1 MTIMSRFGTLL
12 LTTLVLGMTGASPAG
27 AQASQGAAPAT
38 QAENEAGIRRT
49 MAAYNAAL
57 NGGKTDAV
65 LPLYTPDGIFMA
77 PFSQSNIGIDA
88 VKTAYD
94 QVFQELAFNV
104 KFDIR
109 ELVVL
114 SPVYAYVRT
123 NSAGTTRHAS
133 TGKTTSEANQDLFIL
148 RKGEDGM
155 WRIARYSFSPT
166 NAPANG

>member
-1 MTIMSRFGTLL
+1 MTVTSHLGYLL
-12 LTTLVLGMTGASPAG
+12 LTTAIFGMTAATPAG
-27 AQASQGAAPAT
+27 AQATQGAATAT
-38 QAENEAGIRRT
+38 HAENEAGIRRT

-57 NGGKTDAV
+57 NGGNTEAV

-77 PFSQSNIGIDA
+77 PFNQSNIGIEA
-88 VKTAYD
+88 VKKAYD

-104 KFDIR
+104 KFDIQ

-114 SPVYAYVRT
+114 SPAYAYVRT
-123 NSAGTTRHAS
+123 NSAGTTHHTS
-133 TGKTTSEANQDLFIL
+133 TGKTTSEANQELFIL

>member
-1 MTIMSRFGTLL
+1 MTVMSRLGYLL
-12 LTTLVLGMTGASPAG
+12 LTTVVLGMTSAVPAG
-27 AQASQGAAPAT
+27 AQPTQGAASQSDNDA
-38 QAENEAGIRRT
+38 AIRHT

-57 NGGKTDAV
+57 NGGKTEAV
-65 LPLYTPDGIFMA
+65 LPLYTSDGIFMA

-104 KFDIR
+104 KFDIQ
-109 ELVVL
+109 ELVVM

-133 TGKTTSEANQDLFIL
+133 TGKTTSEANQELFIL